1 MWMTILRRRFILK
14 IENGAWDLSLMTRLL
29 LDGSKFCVML
39 ASLGVTFG
47 LIPVLL
53 NAFTRRLESIG
64 VFSNLIFTNN
74 QLIMPIGEVFV
85 SKKCSTR
92 CPLSFRWKAVLAPN
106 PPGSV
111 RSVRFAPCV
120 PQPFHN
126 VLRSRA
132 FLQRIAAAKNN
143 PIVASIRSLD
153 TDKESK
159 ARTQNRCDS
168 PASRA
173 RSERDPSTHRH
184 AFQSKQTP
192 HRPSPKPQTR
202 PLAHPL
208 CAAPTR
214 SKAKIGCIAAPL

>member
-120 PQPFHN
+120 SQPFHN
-126 VLRSRA
+126 VLRSREHKIDVIHQRREHA
-132 FLQRIAAAKNN
+132 ANEIPLHIVTRSNPNKRRIDHHRSRKLDRLLIRFVLLQQAAEPKEAAL
-143 PIVASIRSLD
+143 PIHC
-153 TDKESK
+153 E
-159 ARTQNRCDS
+159 QCD
-168 PASRA
+168 PASQLQ
-173 RSERDPSTHRH
+173 E
-184 AFQSKQTP
+184 
-192 HRPSPKPQTR
+192 
-202 PLAHPL
+202 
-208 CAAPTR
+208 
-214 SKAKIGCIAAPL
+214 G

>member
-1 MWMTILRRRFILK
+1 MTILRRRFILK
-14 IENGAWDLSLMTRLL
+14 IENGVWDLSSMTRLL

-39 ASLGVTFG
+39 ASLEVTCG

-74 QLIMPIGEVFV
+74 QFIMPIGEVFV

-92 CPLSFRWKAVLAPN
+92 CPLSLRWRAIPAPN

-111 RSVRFAPCV
+111 LSVWLAPWV
-120 PQPFHN
+120 AQRFHN
-126 VLRSRA
+126 VLRARA

-159 ARTQNRCDS
+159 ARTQNRCGS

-173 RSERDPSTHRH
+173 RNERDPSTHRH

-192 HRPSPKPQTR
+192 HRPSPRPQTR
-202 PLAHPL
+202 RLAHSL
-208 CAAPTR
+208 CTAPTSSR
-214 SKAKIGCIAAPL
+214 AKTGCTADPL